1 MSLLIPYLPLFKVAL
16 AFALMLAGIRFR
28 LGLWQSILAGAL
40 ALGLLFGLPL
50 GSWPGVVLDGVF
62 QAQSLRLAG
71 IVGLIMVLSECME
84 KTGQAGRLL
93 DTLTP
98 RLRRPALRLVFFPI
112 LMGLL
117 PMPGGAVFSAPMVRG
132 ASAGMPV
139 GEKDRA
145 LVNYWFRHIWELAWP
160 LYPGLILG
168 ASLAH
173 LPVSQ
178 VVGAMAFSPLL
189 MLLLGWWFIL
199 RPLPLAA
206 TPAPEDRPVPPLRQ
220 ALREALPLITVIA
233 GALGCE
239 GLLAALGM
247 DTGFEL
253 GVLAALVLAVAV
265 CAAQNRGRFRSALR
279 TIGYRHVG
287 DMLLVVAAIFAF
299 KETLLAAGVVRD
311 LAGVAGGGAAL
322 LAATLILPFV
332 MGFVSGINVAF
343 VGSTFPLILAMLDQA
358 GLAHQTLAYVVLGM
372 YSGFTG
378 VMVSPIHIC
387 LILTC
392 QYFATPMPGAWP
404 RLLAP
409 CLLFLGFGLVLFRV
423 LL

>member
-1 MSLLIPYLPLFKVAL
+1 MSLLSAYLPLLKVAL
-16 AFALMLAGIRFR
+16 AFMLMLAGIRLR
-28 LGLWQSILAGAL
+28 LRLWAAILAGGL

-50 GSWPGVVLDGVF
+50 WRWPGTALGGVI

-93 DTLTP
+93 ESLAG

-132 ASAGMPV
+132 ASAGLPV
-139 GEKDRA
+139 SEKDRA

-168 ASLAH
+168 ASLAG
-173 LPVSQ
+173 LPVTE
-178 VVGAMAFSPLL
+178 VAGAMALTPLL
-189 MLLLGWWFIL
+189 MLGLGWWFIL
-199 RPLPLAA
+199 RPLPLADA
-206 TPAPEDRPVPPLRQ
+206 PAPEAGPVPPLRQ
-220 ALREALPLITVIA
+220 ALRHALPLVTVIA
-233 GALGCE
+233 GAMGCE
-239 GLLAALGM
+239 GILVALGQ

-253 GVLAALVLAVAV
+253 GVLAALVMALAV
-265 CAAQNRGRFRSALR
+265 CAVQNRGRIRPALR
-279 TIGYRHVG
+279 AIDYAHVG

-299 KETLLAAGVVRD
+299 KETLLTAGVVQE

-322 LAATLILPFV
+322 LAATLLLPFV

-387 LILTC
+387 FILTC
-392 QYFATPMPGAWP
+392 QYFATPMPAAWP
-404 RLLAP
+404 RLVLP
-409 CLLFLGFGLVLFRV
+409 CLIFLGFGLVLFQV
-423 LL
+423 LR